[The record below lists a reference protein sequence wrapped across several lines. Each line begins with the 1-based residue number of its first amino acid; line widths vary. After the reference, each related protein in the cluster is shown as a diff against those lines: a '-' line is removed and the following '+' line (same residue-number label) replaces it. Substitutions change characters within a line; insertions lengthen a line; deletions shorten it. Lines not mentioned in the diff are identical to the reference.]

1 MTKALKCGYLLRYK
15 RRLFSRYWRE
25 EFIVLYEDS
34 SMAWFKDKSRSDP
47 EGALMLKEA
56 PELMAMG
63 EYTLRIPHPRPS
75 SLPQGCTVRQVMAF
89 GTPNR
94 QKVHWFVAKSEDEIN
109 DWMTAISNT
118 LPIPP
123 GLSVYGEPVEE
134 ITSNIYESIDLQLA
148 AVKAIEKQQHLQ
160 QQDQVDVIGSHQP
173 CCLCAAS
180 GHGCGVVA
188 STTTGPVVPAIT
200 AATAAIKKK
209 DTSVNS
215 SLGEI
220 ATGMML
226 ATGFAHWGWGYGLG
240 WNKPEKSIIGGYL
253 ENMAYD
259 DGYYGR
265 DSMDTRQM
273 GSGCSQQH
281 HYDPDYDDCQDND
294 FDMDFGG
301 DFGF

>member
-1 MTKALKCGYLLRYK
+1 MTKAIKCGYLLRYK
-15 RRLFSRYWRE
+15 RRLFNRYWKE

-34 SMAWFKDKSRSDP
+34 SVAWFKDKNRTEP
-47 EGALMLKEA
+47 EGGLLLKEA

-63 EYTLRIPHPRPS
+63 EYTLRIPHPRPT

-123 GLSVYGEPVEE
+123 GLSVYGDET
-134 ITSNIYESIDLQLA
+134 TSQHIYETIDLQQHA
-148 AVKAIEKQQHLQ
+148 KIAVSEKNPAVLTMT
-160 QQDQVDVIGSHQP
+160 GSEPPPPPLPPTHPHVGSNQP
-173 CCLCAAS
+173 CCLCAAT
-180 GHGCGVVA
+180 GHGCGGAVG
-188 STTTGPVVPAIT
+188 SVVPPANNVVVNPPT
-200 AATAAIKKK
+200 AK
-209 DTSVNS
+209 NP
-215 SLGEI
+215 SLGDI

-240 WNKPEKSIIGGYL
+240 WNRPDKPFIGYL
-253 ENMAYD
+253 GNGYD
-259 DGYYGR
+259 EPYHHRDNHYQEGR
-265 DSMDTRQM
+265 SNH
-273 GSGCSQQH
+273 QH
-281 HYDPDYDDCQDND
+281 DYPDYDDCHDND

>member
-134 ITSNIYESIDLQLA
+134 ITSNIYESIDLQP
-148 AVKAIEKQQHLQ
+148 VKAIEKQQHLQ